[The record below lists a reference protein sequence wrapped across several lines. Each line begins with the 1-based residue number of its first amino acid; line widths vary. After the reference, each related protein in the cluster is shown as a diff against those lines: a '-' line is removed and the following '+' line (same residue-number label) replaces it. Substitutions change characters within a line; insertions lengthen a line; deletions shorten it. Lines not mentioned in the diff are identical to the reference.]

1 MINSKSQL
9 KKIIKL
15 EASNRRIKNVRF
27 YHLFTR
33 PLAYYQKVL
42 RTHEYLINT
51 NSLLSKPYHIYFKL
65 ISVHLGFT
73 IPANVFD
80 YGLNIIHWGNIVVSG
95 GAKIGKNCRIH
106 SGVNIG
112 EKNGFHSIG
121 CNVYIGPGAKIFGPI
136 KIGNNV
142 KIGAN
147 AVVTKSFQDNVVIAG
162 IPAKII
168 KYL

>member
-33 PLAYYQKVL
+33 PIAYYQKIL

-73 IPANVFD
+73 IPATFLTMV
-80 YGLNIIHWGNIVVSG
+80 
-95 GAKIGKNCRIH
+95 
-106 SGVNIG
+106 
-112 EKNGFHSIG
+112 
-121 CNVYIGPGAKIFGPI
+121 
-136 KIGNNV
+136 
-142 KIGAN
+142 
-147 AVVTKSFQDNVVIAG
+147 
-162 IPAKII
+162 
-168 KYL
+168 

>member
-1 MINSKSQL
+1 M
-9 KKIIKL
+9 
-15 EASNRRIKNVRF
+15 
-27 YHLFTR
+27 
-33 PLAYYQKVL
+33 
-42 RTHEYLINT
+42 
-51 NSLLSKPYHIYFKL
+51 
-65 ISVHLGFT
+65 
-73 IPANVFD
+73 
-80 YGLNIIHWGNIVVSG
+80 VSG

-112 EKNGFHSIG
+112 EKNGFSEIG

-142 KIGAN
+142 KVGAN